1 MLNLR
6 VAWTLSL
13 FQLSCFAL
21 NPPPIL
27 NLSTIEDWRNSI
39 TLDNGTKTLGL
50 QNALDRDYPY
60 QNNTIALFP
69 HACRQSDGTSNCTAA
84 CQTNSTTFSDLE
96 TLHNCAVF
104 PEISVNLANDN
115 LSPYARRLAQELNIK
130 PSNSGSSLPSFVSNK
145 IQTCLID
152 SCKENDD
159 CKKTLNG
166 YNSNH
171 QPNNY
176 TGASFIRNGA
186 YFGLCGGTTAYVDA
200 DVGGIGV

>member
-1 MLNLR
+1 MLNIR

-21 NPPPIL
+21 NPPPL
-27 NLSTIEDWRNSI
+27 LDLATIEESSNSI

-50 QNALDRDYPY
+50 QNALDRNYPY
-60 QNNTIALFP
+60 HNNTIALFP

-84 CQTNSTTFSDLE
+84 CQINSTTFSDLE

-104 PEISVNLANDN
+104 PEISVNLANNN
-115 LSPYARRLAQELNIK
+115 LTANALRLTQELNIK
-130 PSNSGSSLPSFVSNK
+130 PSNDDSSLPSFVSNK

-152 SCKENDD
+152 SCKANDD

-166 YNSNH
+166 FNRNY

-176 TGASFIRNGA
+176 TRASFIRNGN